1 MFHKTQCYQTFEV
14 CLVWWIQVLELQP
27 LCHLYWKFE
36 TRRNQLVRNLLV
48 QTRVWGEPTCYHLFN
63 LISDISSM
71 QPNKWRLKRLYFKS
85 MWILIL
91 IEIFYFIH
99 TFQKPILL
107 HGHERSITQIKYN
120 REGDLIFSCA
130 KDSQPNVWYSL
141 NGERLGSFRGHNGAV
156 WNIDVN
162 CILCYYK
169 IIMIL

>member
-1 MFHKTQCYQTFEV
+1 
-14 CLVWWIQVLELQP
+14 
-27 LCHLYWKFE
+27 
-36 TRRNQLVRNLLV
+36 
-48 QTRVWGEPTCYHLFN
+48 
-63 LISDISSM
+63 
-71 QPNKWRLKRLYFKS
+71 

-169 IIMIL
+169 IIMILQSSFYIKKIFFKYVGVQIEYGKNGSPRLLDSRWTEILKIFC